1 MVDKGPKAKNKPAK
15 NRKVV
20 NRQIRT
26 TLSNINK
33 NLLSTNSKEK
43 LKKFSSTSKDGKSS
57 SVRQRATVNEKKRI
71 KSRTNSLSLTKPK
84 SLTLPV
90 QAVKSESPLQAKP
103 ISSDSE
109 AVPRSLVTALSKS
122 TVDAAPKVAKKP
134 KVENATTAANT
145 ARHDV
150 DHTQRIGAES
160 SLDLS
165 PTSLSDSRRM
175 KATTSRQEQP
185 KEKPIKNTKPYNV
198 KQLKHKVAKLLKKTQ
213 TLRAEDPAVD
223 KLIAEAK
230 ESLAAV
236 EALLKLYNELYHEAK
251 GRTRRLMEDF
261 EQLKTITHLNYREL
275 EAQIAHQLR
284 SEIDTRKELEETL
297 KDSNFRSLPKPNLS
311 RQRREDIRQPSYL
324 ASALR
329 SVFGL

>member
-160 SLDLS
+160 SLDAPVLAIANFIIRFK
-165 PTSLSDSRRM
+165 TD
-175 KATTSRQEQP
+175 EGDN
-185 KEKPIKNTKPYNV
+185 IKTRTAEREAHQKY
-198 KQLKHKVAKLLKKTQ
+198 KTIQ
-213 TLRAEDPAVD
+213 RET
-223 KLIAEAK
+223 AEAQ
-230 ESLAAV
+230 SC
-236 EALLKLYNELYHEAK
+236 
-251 GRTRRLMEDF
+251 
-261 EQLKTITHLNYREL
+261 
-275 EAQIAHQLR
+275 
-284 SEIDTRKELEETL
+284 
-297 KDSNFRSLPKPNLS
+297 
-311 RQRREDIRQPSYL
+311 
-324 ASALR
+324 
-329 SVFGL
+329 